1 MVQRSNRPPH
11 ILNCYKLYLEDG
23 DSARFVRDVAL
34 RYSVSTLVRVTG
46 SSDAAVRRAAVLSL
60 GILGDRKSITCLGKL
75 LADSD
80 RPVRLIADDAV
91 KAIWARTTSSA
102 GKTLLDAI
110 AIHLSEEEY
119 DEAVQTAN
127 ELIHIQPS
135 LPEAYCQRALA
146 HYACGSTELA
156 IRDCERAI
164 ELNEF
169 EYMALVGLGQ
179 CYLEIEQPRTA
190 LDYFRQAIS
199 IYPDLEPVHLQIR
212 KLEESLREII

>member
-1 MVQRSNRPPH
+1 
-11 ILNCYKLYLEDG
+11 
-23 DSARFVRDVAL
+23 
-34 RYSVSTLVRVTG
+34 
-46 SSDAAVRRAAVLSL
+46 
-60 GILGDRKSITCLGKL
+60 LGKL